1 MSNLRI
7 IIVKTITSEVKQN
20 FEKKERSENVGNT
33 KEEAV
38 AGMEYGFRVPWGTL
52 GGSFGS

>member
-20 FEKKERSENVGNT
+20 FKKSENGGNA

-38 AGMEYGFRVPWGTL
+38 AGMEYGFRVPL
-52 GGSFGS
+52 GILGSSFGS